1 MSRAIVKSGTVILAR
16 EVQVGDR
23 IVLQHR
29 GSRVVL
35 DVQEYDEDTG
45 PDPGPRIK
53 IIYGLGAS
61 IAFENSASKGK
72 HPSAI
77 TQPEAGYKPLKRD
90 DEVRIEP
97 DERVAIER
105 RSVA

>member
-1 MSRAIVKSGTVILAR
+1 MRARAKPGNVILAR
-16 EVQVGDR
+16 EVLVGDR
-23 IVLQHR
+23 IVLPHL
-29 GSRVVL
+29 GSRIVL
-35 DVQEYDEDTG
+35 DVQHYDEDTG
-45 PDPGPRIK
+45 RDPGPRIK

-72 HPSAI
+72 HPSTI
-77 TQPEAGYKPLKRD
+77 TQPEAGYKPLKPD